1 MPFAGNDWL
10 YFFALLFGYLTSFSH
25 GRSQIM
31 KYAYRFTDETSTTIE
46 VSEEFLKEL
55 RKLDAQEYNS
65 QRKEEYHC
73 TSLDTQND
81 YSRWLEEANDEL
93 SFLESMKMKLPKA
106 LEQLKPAQRNIIQLY
121 YFKRLSQNEISKILG
136 ISQGAVSQRL
146 AVAEKNLKKFL
157 QKT

>member
-1 MPFAGNDWL
+1 
-10 YFFALLFGYLTSFSH
+10 
-25 GRSQIM
+25 
-31 KYAYRFTDETSTTIE
+31 
-46 VSEEFLKEL
+46 
-55 RKLDAQEYNS
+55 
-65 QRKEEYHC
+65 
-73 TSLDTQND
+73 
-81 YSRWLEEANDEL
+81 
-93 SFLESMKMKLPKA
+93 MKMKLPKA